1 MGLSAAM
8 HKVFLFMSSTSVSS
22 VLPGILE
29 ATPDMLSKEI
39 LEAGFPRFRAQQ
51 VREWIFANRTCSL
64 ERMSNVPAALKK
76 KLQETYSW
84 ALPQVVHALH
94 SEDGTTKL
102 LLRGHDGRVFETV
115 IMRYP
120 KRTTICVSSEIGC
133 KLACSFCQTGKLGFF
148 RHLTAHEIVAQ
159 FQIAQTF
166 LPDRKITHVVFMG
179 MGEPFLNYDA
189 VLRATNLFI
198 SPEAYGLSARRV
210 TVSTSGI
217 ADRIIDFS
225 RDSTARLAISL
236 HAAREEVRTSLMPI
250 NRKYP
255 LAELKN
261 ALLHYQKVTEQKI
274 TIEYIL
280 IQGVNMTQA
289 DAKALVQFL
298 QGLRA
303 KVNLIP
309 FNAHPGL
316 GYERAEE
323 SEILAF
329 QQYLTSRSIP
339 APVRYSR
346 GLDVSG
352 GCGQLAAKTE
362 GQVDAVPL
370 RKNVVV

>member
-1 MGLSAAM
+1 MD
-8 HKVFLFMSSTSVSS
+8 
-22 VLPGILE
+22 ILE
-29 ATPDMLSKEI
+29 ATPEI
-39 LEAGFPRFRAQQ
+39 LSETLKKGGFPRFRAQQ
-51 VREWIFANRTCSL
+51 VCEWIFTKRVVEL
-64 ERMSNVPAALKK
+64 DKMSNLPAPLKAY
-76 KLQETYSW
+76 LREQYTW
-84 ALPQVVHALH
+84 DLPEMVHTLD
-94 SEDGTTKL
+94 SEDGTTKM
-102 LLRGHDGRVFETV
+102 LLRSKDQRVFETV

-148 RHLTAHEIVAQ
+148 RHLSAHEILAQ
-159 FQIAQTF
+159 FHLAQSV
-166 LPDRKITHVVFMG
+166 LRERSITHVVFMG

-189 VLRATNLFI
+189 VLSATNRLI
-198 SPEAYGLSARRV
+198 SPEGYGLSSRRV

-217 ADRIIDFS
+217 PQRIVDFS
-225 RDSTARLAISL
+225 RDSTARLAVSL
-236 HAAREEVRTSLMPI
+236 HAARDEVRTSLMPI

-255 LAELKN
+255 LAELKK
-261 ALLHYQKVTEQKI
+261 ALLTYQAATGQKL

-280 IQGVNMTQA
+280 IQNVNISLA

-316 GYERAEE
+316 DYERAEE
-323 SEILAF
+323 PEILAF
-329 QQYLTSRSIP
+329 QQYLSSRSIP

-346 GLDVSG
+346 GLEVSG

-362 GQVDAVPL
+362 GQLADTPA
-370 RKNVVV
+370 RKNVVAVS